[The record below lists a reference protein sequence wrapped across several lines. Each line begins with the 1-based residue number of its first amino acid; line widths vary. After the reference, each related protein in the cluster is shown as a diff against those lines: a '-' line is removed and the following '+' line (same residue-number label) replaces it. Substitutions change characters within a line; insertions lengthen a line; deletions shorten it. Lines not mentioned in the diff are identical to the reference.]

1 MVAQTATRE
10 RVLNYGT
17 YSGTSYLNGVSSGS
31 FSTSISGKQ
40 RTTSEGHSWPPKR
53 GSSWDI
59 GGPFKTQS
67 VRYPRI
73 DTPWVEMARSP
84 QVSYAGNL
92 IFGDFGPAL
101 YLEPSSDAWLI
112 GQGTSLISRCQ
123 PTAAMSG
130 FGVTLH
136 ELRQGLPDIIG
147 KNLLKERLR
156 PHLGLSKEYL
166 NVEFGWKPL
175 ISDLRKTLGNVQR
188 SHQIIEQLYRDSG
201 RQVRRRYGLPSE
213 VSTPVTESRVYYPW
227 PVMSGYWYQGGQAR
241 RVTETGRDVWFSGA
255 FTYYIPK
262 DDSLLS
268 RMRRYSTYASRLMGL
283 RLDPGVIWDAA
294 PWLWLSDW
302 VANIGDVLANVS
314 SYQFDGLVMRYGY
327 VMEHKWETRTE
338 TTRCSYTGGYT
349 ANLQTIRK
357 RECKRRL
364 QATPFGFGLDE
375 KAFTASQWA
384 ILAALGIT
392 QGHRTVHA

>member
-1 MVAQTATRE
+1 MVAQTTVRE
-10 RVLNYGT
+10 RLLNYGS
-17 YSGTSYLNGVSSGS
+17 YSGASLLNGAVYSSM
-31 FSTSISGKQ
+31 STSINGKQ
-40 RTTSEGHSWPPKR
+40 RTSSEGHLWPSKKTR
-53 GSSWDI
+53 NTDV
-59 GGPFKTQS
+59 GGPFQTQS

-73 DTPWVEMARSP
+73 DTPWVRMARSP
-84 QVSYAGNL
+84 QVGYEGHL

-112 GQGTSLISRCQ
+112 GQGTSMISRCQ

-130 FGVTLH
+130 LGVTLN

-147 KNLLKERLR
+147 KSLLKERLR

-175 ISDLRKTLGNVQR
+175 ISDLRKSLFAVSK

-201 RQVRRRYGLPSE
+201 KQVRRRWGLPSE
-213 VSTPVTESRVYYPW
+213 VSTPVIESRVYYPW
-227 PVMSGYWYQGGQAR
+227 PVMSGYWYQGGQAK
-241 RVTETGRDVWFSGA
+241 RVTETRRDVWFSGA

-262 DDSLLS
+262 DDSVLS
-268 RMRRYSTYASRLMGL
+268 RMRRYSTYASRMLGL
-283 RLDPGVIWDAA
+283 RLDPGTVWDAA

-314 SYQFDGLVMRYGY
+314 AYQFDGLVMRYGY
-327 VMEHKWETRTE
+327 VMEHKKETRTE
-338 TTRCSYTGGYT
+338 STVCNFTGGYT
-349 ANLQTIRK
+349 ANLKTVRT
-357 RECKRRL
+357 RESKRRL

-375 KAFTASQWA
+375 QAFTASQWA

-392 QGHRTVHA
+392 QGHRTLG